1 VAQLTQLLPLG
12 LAQLLKLASVWTLSK
27 MVLALSRLLGM
38 AQPLALQV
46 EEPLEP
52 LTQSVSS
59 MTLYL
64 LSVLVLTLTE
74 S

>member
-1 VAQLTQLLPLG
+1 MVPE
-12 LAQLLKLASVWTLSK
+12 LSQ
-27 MVLALSRLLGM
+27 LLGM
-38 AQPLALQV
+38 AQLLALQV

-64 LSVLVLTLTE
+64 LSV
-74 S
+74 